1 MGSVAGKQTNNLQS
15 SYYQRRAH
23 HAGSWYDEDG
33 DELRATLESFLL
45 ESSSSSSESSATS
58 TSSSST
64 PLPQSDRRLRALI
77 VPHAGYSYS
86 GTTAA
91 YAYQALRQELM
102 LADSNRSPIR
112 TILVLHPSHHVYL
125 PDQCAV
131 SHATTLETPLGD
143 LQVDDELRREILG
156 LKNSQQQPQ
165 QQASFTFMTASQDE
179 REHSGEMQYPYLAHC
194 LQQQQPQSSS
204 SRLLIRDDIKC
215 LPVMCGS
222 LSTEAERAFGA
233 LLRDIIHRP
242 HVLTVISTD
251 FCHWGR
257 RFDYQPTPTSLPTF
271 LVDGSKKK
279 MPIHEFIQ
287 QLDRRGMD
295 LIAAQQPGA
304 FAAYLKETRNT
315 ICGRHAVAVWLRA
328 VADDDSNNNSGD
340 ADLTIDFV
348 QYAQSSPSK
357 TMLDSSVS
365 YAAAVVTAA
374 TATTAAAQSK

>member
-1 MGSVAGKQTNNLQS
+1 
-15 SYYQRRAH
+15 
-23 HAGSWYDEDG
+23 
-33 DELRATLESFLL
+33 
-45 ESSSSSSESSATS
+45 
-58 TSSSST
+58 
-64 PLPQSDRRLRALI
+64 
-77 VPHAGYSYS
+77 
-86 GTTAA
+86 
-91 YAYQALRQELM
+91 
-102 LADSNRSPIR
+102 
-112 TILVLHPSHHVYL
+112 
-125 PDQCAV
+125 
-131 SHATTLETPLGD
+131 
-143 LQVDDELRREILG
+143 
-156 LKNSQQQPQ
+156 
-165 QQASFTFMTASQDE
+165 MTASQDE

-194 LQQQQPQSSS
+194 LQQQQQQPGSS
-204 SRLLIRDDIKC
+204 SRLPIRDDIRC

-271 LVDGSKKK
+271 LDGKQEEKL
-279 MPIHEFIQ
+279 PIHEFIQ

-328 VADDDSNNNSGD
+328 VADGTTTATTTGD
-340 ADLTIDFV
+340 GDDLTIDFV

-374 TATTAAAQSK
+374 AATQRRANE